1 MPRRADG
8 VFFDMVSC
16 ALVHRTCQVVAAH
29 IGHRHIMVGIRN
41 FRVAVVSVVNWG
53 SGRKR
58 IDKID
63 NVLVNH
69 FGYGVLCDHERV
81 FSLLDLHNVIVKL
94 DPTSVTAQ
102 HWDRIRQCL
111 SVDVLDSEDEVLD
124 SNQKRQKLEESQIV
138 VIKPT
143 SPHIIPHQL
152 IEVTNHAKMEAL
164 QALVT
169 DLRGRLCRMKYKH
182 KKRRDVANNVMAKK
196 VKRSQNHGAVV
207 AVENPGSV
215 LQIDIAPDAIRARL
229 DTKDI
234 VSVGLRKNI
243 LGGCC
248 IIWPPMLAQG
258 H

>member
-1 MPRRADG
+1 MLR
-8 VFFDMVSC
+8 MC
-16 ALVHRTCQVVAAH
+16 
-29 IGHRHIMVGIRN
+29 
-41 FRVAVVSVVNWG
+41 
-53 SGRKR
+53 
-58 IDKID
+58 KID

-69 FGYGVLCDHERV
+69 FGYGVLFDHERM

-94 DPTSVTAQ
+94 DPKSVTAQ

-169 DLRGRLCRMKYKH
+169 DLRGRRCRMKYKH

-215 LQIDIAPDAIRARL
+215 LQIDIAPEAIRARL

-234 VSVGLRKNI
+234 VSVGLRKNLSWVDAASFGRQCLLRDI
-243 LGGCC
+243 DRRT
-248 IIWPPMLAQG
+248 ITSHEVAVAASKKVPNHFQRAP
-258 H
+258 